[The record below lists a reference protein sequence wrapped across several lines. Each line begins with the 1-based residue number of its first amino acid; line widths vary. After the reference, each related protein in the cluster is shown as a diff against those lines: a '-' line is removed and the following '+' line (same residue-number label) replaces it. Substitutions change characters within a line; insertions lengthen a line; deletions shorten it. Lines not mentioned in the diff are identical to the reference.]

1 MIKLSSALALLVW
14 LTTPLASIA
23 EVNDEAI
30 LARKPLR
37 SLSEYGFFD
46 DLAKFTA
53 NDALVP
59 YTLNAPL
66 FTDYADKFRFIY
78 VPSGAAPAQYQTTS
92 ALNFPVG
99 SALIKTFAYP
109 DANGGMRNIET
120 RVLLHK
126 ENGWVAYPYIWNDEQ
141 DEAALKVAGGDVIVE
156 MTPPNGT
163 PITIEY
169 HVPNVNQC
177 KGCHVNAQK
186 EFMPIGPKIRNM
198 NTVEDSSNQL
208 DRLVQAS
215 VLASLPDN
223 RADLPLTPSYSDPS
237 NSLDVRAKAYLDANC
252 AHCHALGSPAD
263 TSGLFLTWE
272 ETDPTH
278 RGINKPP
285 VAAGRGSGGLDYDV
299 VPGQPEES
307 ILVYR
312 MDSVDPG
319 IMMPELGRGLID
331 RAGVQLISDYISSIG
346 N

>member
-1 MIKLSSALALLVW
+1 
-14 LTTPLASIA
+14 
-23 EVNDEAI
+23 
-30 LARKPLR
+30 
-37 SLSEYGFFD
+37 LSEYGFFD
-46 DLAKFTA
+46 DLLSFTP
-53 NDALVP
+53 NVALVP
-59 YTLNAPL
+59 YTINAPL

-78 VPSGAAPAQYQTTS
+78 VPDGAAPAEYQTTS
-92 ALNFPVG
+92 ALDFPVG

-109 DANGGMRNIET
+109 DTSGGMRNIET

-141 DEAALKVAGGDVIVE
+141 NAAALKVAGGDVTVE

-198 NTVEDSSNQL
+198 NTVEDSGNQL

-223 RADLPLTPSYSDPS
+223 RAEIPLTPAYSDTS
-237 NSLDVRAKAYLDANC
+237 INLDVRAKAYLDANC

-263 TSGLFLTWE
+263 TSGLYLTWE

-285 VAAGRGSGGLDYDV
+285 VAAGRGSGGLDYDI
-299 VPGQPEES
+299 VPGHPEKS

-331 RAGVQLISDYISSIG
+331 REGVQLISDYISSLG